1 MRHRA
6 RHGTLAAVTAALAV
20 ASLAGCVDE
29 GEMPVPSAAPSSSSS
44 PSPSPSPTPEPDP
57 EYRPDGTAAQNQRF
71 FDFVNGQYH
80 ASNGM
85 GSGQTIVDFLVSKG
99 FDKAA
104 MEVTYDSTAIGLVA
118 DSIIVSVR
126 IGDECLLGQFSPE
139 RYSGTRV
146 PVLGTGTCLVGDTRP
161 IDW

>member
-1 MRHRA
+1 MLQHHR
-6 RHGTLAAVTAALAV
+6 RRGVLALVVAALATGV
-20 ASLAGCVDE
+20 LAGCVSE
-29 GEMPVPSAAPSSSSS
+29 GEMPVPTYSPSSS
-44 PSPSPSPTPEPDP
+44 PSPSPTATPEPDP
-57 EYRPDGTAAQNQRF
+57 EYRADGTAAQNQRF
-71 FDFVNGQYH
+71 FDHVNGQYQ

-85 GSGQTIVDFLVSKG
+85 GSGQTIVDNLVAQG

-126 IGDECLLGQFSPE
+126 IGEECLIGQFSAAA
-139 RYSGTRV
+139 YSGIRA
-146 PVLGTGTCLVGDTRP
+146 PVLGTGRCLVGDTRP